1 MKKTIGAIGTMLLVI
16 GLFAGCQATPQQ
28 PIVIQKDTEQ
38 MIEKARET
46 LPPEQEKLPLAQRY
60 AVKEHL
66 TKQIERETA
75 RLLIEVDAD
84 VCVPGTDAVG
94 ITHVVPANFSQE
106 TVSAFFSCALRGYDH
121 V

>member
-46 LPPEQEKLPLAQRY
+46 LPPEQEKLPLAQR
-60 AVKEHL
+60 
-66 TKQIERETA
+66 
-75 RLLIEVDAD
+75 
-84 VCVPGTDAVG
+84 
-94 ITHVVPANFSQE
+94 
-106 TVSAFFSCALRGYDH
+106 
-121 V
+121 